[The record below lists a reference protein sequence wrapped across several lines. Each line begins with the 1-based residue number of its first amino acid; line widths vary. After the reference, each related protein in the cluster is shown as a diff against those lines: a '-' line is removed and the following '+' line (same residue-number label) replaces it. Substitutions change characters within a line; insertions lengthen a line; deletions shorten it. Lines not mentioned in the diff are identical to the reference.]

1 MRNSTLC
8 YIERDGKY
16 LMMHRVKKENDINRD
31 KWIGIGGGL
40 EEGESPLDCVIR
52 EAREE
57 TGLEL
62 LKPEYRGLVSFCFS
76 DGGKSA
82 TEQMHLFTCSEFSG
96 ELVSDCDEG
105 VLELVPID
113 DVPKLPVWEGDKIF
127 LRLLREEKRFF
138 LLKLCYEGDVL
149 TDNVLSFG
157 GAESS
162 DFRQDLNAVYKK
174 LDMKAREIG
183 SAFHLPVRYYNGHY
197 NKAENGEYE
206 KAYFPIPEVNIMGL
220 CDIEI
225 GLDKI
230 SVATKLTRDRAL
242 VFDYSRIE
250 TYSFEVYGVDS
261 YLEDFYVEGV
271 TIPEMIDNIR
281 KSGEENIGFSFC
293 FPHETSADSIYE
305 FVGFLR
311 EEGFFY

>member
-1 MRNSTLC
+1 MRDSTLC
-8 YIERDGKY
+8 YVENNGCY
-16 LMMHRVKKENDINRD
+16 LMMHRVKKKNDINHD

-62 LKPEYRGLVSFCFS
+62 LKPEYRGLVSFCFT

-96 ELVSDCDEG
+96 DVVSECDEG
-105 VLELVPID
+105 VLKWVPID
-113 DVPKLPVWEGDKIF
+113 DVEKLPLWEGDKIF

-149 TDNVLSFG
+149 TDSVLSFG
-157 GAESS
+157 GKENTI
-162 DFRQDLNAVYKK
+162 QQKLNGIYKN

-183 SAFHLPVRYYNGHY
+183 AVCHCPVKYYNGHY
-197 NKAENGEYE
+197 NKAKNGEYE

-230 SVATKLTRDRAL
+230 CVTTKLTRDRAL
-242 VFDYSRIE
+242 SYDYNRIAS
-250 TYSFEVYGVDS
+250 YSFEVYGVDS
-261 YLEDFYVEGV
+261 YLEDFFVEGD
-271 TIPEMIDNIR
+271 TIPDMLDNIR

-293 FPHETSADSIYE
+293 FTHETSSDGIYE
-305 FVGFLR
+305 FAEFLR